1 MPHHHH
7 SSHPSGHGHGHS
19 HDDGDGDGNT
29 NTNNTAASSTTR
41 PLLLRI
47 LSTTAL
53 LLPTLLYILS
63 LSFVLKTLYTPSF
76 ALSAVFDAN
85 NLPYPSASNPYTY
98 KASPF
103 YVCNDTLGGSQL
115 TDVTKGFN
123 QTCTRVSTLGRASMD
138 ACMAGHAEYDQHFCQ
153 KVVVSAQLF
162 VAGAV
167 LIGIALLFS
176 FAVVALGW
184 KTASAATQEYAYVS
198 AATSAGAADGDDD
211 EHGEMAEQHHRVT
224 HGGDRIYGDDY
235 ENAKYQHH
243 HGITHTGDRIYGNSC
258 DCEDPRHHYGNT
270 HTHTHTGE
278 HTAHDP
284 RSTIVS
290 ASPAAASTLGTF
302 TAFLGSLVTL
312 LALLAA
318 ILIAAAQ
325 MLGINALVENQLPSG
340 IDSTPQQFGLS
351 NITQSSW
358 YMGPGAILWP
368 SVAWIVAV
376 IGVFV
381 GGSGCGVR
389 GR

>member
-7 SSHPSGHGHGHS
+7 HSHPSGH
-19 HDDGDGDGNT
+19 GDGNT
-29 NTNNTAASSTTR
+29 NTNTNNTHASSTAR
-41 PLLLRI
+41 PQLLRL

-184 KTASAATQEYAYVS
+184 KTASAATQEYAYMATSTS
-198 AATSAGAADGDDD
+198 AADADDD
-211 EHGEMAEQHHRVT
+211 ERGEMAEGQHRVT
-224 HGGDRIYGDDY
+224 HGGDRIYGDSY
-235 ENAKYQHH
+235 ENAKHH
-243 HGITHTGDRIYGNSC
+243 HGNTHTDDRIYGDTC
-258 DCEDPRHHYGNT
+258 DCEDARHHYGNT
-270 HTHTHTGE
+270 HTHPSE
-278 HTAHDP
+278 HTTHGP
-284 RSTIVS
+284 QSFIP
-290 ASPAAASTLGTF
+290 SPPPASTFSTF
-302 TAFLGSLVTL
+302 TAFLGSVVTL

-351 NITQSSW
+351 NITQSPW

-376 IGVFV
+376 IGLFV
-381 GGSGCGVR
+381 GGSGCGVK